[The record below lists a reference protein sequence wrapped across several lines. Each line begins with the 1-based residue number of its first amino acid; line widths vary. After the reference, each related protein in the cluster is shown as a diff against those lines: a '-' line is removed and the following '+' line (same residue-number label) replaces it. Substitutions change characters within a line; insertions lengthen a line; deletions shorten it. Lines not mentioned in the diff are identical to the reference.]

1 MNVPQL
7 IVDLNNKAI
16 QCLLQGNSDGSVAAL
31 SSALSSLQLCH
42 NMQQTATA
50 NSPLNLQISM
60 AMKLLERNP
69 TCSTPMGSVVLDHSC
84 LSDCSGTFSI
94 FNHALTVSNSF
105 ELDSNV
111 AKNYERLQSMLLYNL
126 GLTLHFQ
133 AMRSGRSEELRG
145 ALDLYEM
152 AFSVV
157 ENAWQLFNIDDL
169 MLLLMAILNNLG
181 HIHSNLYNMERTQT
195 CVDWLKALAGHPAFL
210 KIMQRDQYS
219 SFSMNLL
226 VVLKQAPHCSPAA

>member
-1 MNVPQL
+1 MNIPQL
-7 IVDLNNKAI
+7 VADMNNKAI
-16 QCLLQGNSDGSVAAL
+16 QCLLQGNCDGSVAAL

-42 NMQQTATA
+42 NLQSAANA

-60 AMKLLERNP
+60 AMKLLEGNP
-69 TCSTPMGSVVLDHSC
+69 TSDAPIGSVVLEHEC
-84 LSDCSGTFSI
+84 LSDCSGSFSV
-94 FNHALTVSNSF
+94 FNHALTIPNVCL
-105 ELDSNV
+105 LDSNV
-111 AKNYERLQSMLLYNL
+111 VKNYERLQSMLLYNL
-126 GLTLHFQ
+126 ALTLHFQ

-157 ENAWQLFNIDDL
+157 ENSWQRLDVDDL

-210 KIMQRDQYS
+210 KIMQRDDYAG
-219 SFSMNLL
+219 FSMNLL
-226 VVLKQAPHCSPAA
+226 VVLKQTPHCSPAA